1 MSDIQGL
8 KVCNHITDRKTADMD
23 MAIVIDQSD
32 LFIMI
37 SIITDR
43 IWLSLYQYALR

>member
-32 LFIMI
+32 LFNTRMI
-37 SIITDR
+37 TGR
-43 IWLSLYQYALR
+43 IWLSLCQ